1 MMRRRAA
8 IGLAVMGRRLAA
20 GPVATR
26 LVAFT
31 TLVTLALTLL
41 LAGPNTAFAHA
52 GDATGFASA
61 TISGDKLTY
70 VYTPTPASKADPAAL
85 PALLRAHLSLTA
97 DGQPCAADKGEDLT
111 VTFRCPQAIRQA
123 VLTDRLFDVVG
134 ESHHVIAVVTWTG
147 GSLSHVFAKDA
158 PQATIRNAGD
168 AADASASGAAPATA
182 TGFFLLGVEHIA
194 TGYDHLL
201 FLLALILCGG
211 RLLELLKIITAFT
224 LAHSLTLGAAALNLV
239 TLPSTMVE
247 AVIALSIAY
256 VAFENLYPRYAVSRR
271 WAVSFL
277 FGLVHGFGFSSV
289 LKEIGLPKDSLLL
302 SLLNFN
308 LGVEA
313 GQLVAVAV
321 IVPLMAWLRST
332 PFEARVVRGISLV
345 VLAVGL
351 GLFVERVAFSA

>member
-1 MMRRRAA
+1 MMRWLIAFA
-8 IGLAVMGRRLAA
+8 LLF
-20 GPVATR
+20 ATPIS
-26 LVAFT
+26 
-31 TLVTLALTLL
+31 AL
-41 LAGPNTAFAHA
+41 AHA

-61 TISGDKLTY
+61 TIAGDKLTY
-70 VYTPTPASKADPAAL
+70 VYTPTPASKVDAATL
-85 PALLRAHLSLTA
+85 PALLRQHLSMTA
-97 DGQPCAADKGEDLT
+97 DGQPCAVDEGKDLT
-111 VTFRCPQAIRQA
+111 VIFHCPQAIHNA
-123 VLTDRLFDVVG
+123 VLQDRLFNAVG
-134 ESHHVIAVVTWTG
+134 DTHHVIAVVTWTG

-158 PQATIRNAGD
+158 PQANIVAGAND
-168 AADASASGAAPATA
+168 GKHAADTPTTA

-211 RLLELLKIITAFT
+211 RLVELLKIITAFT
-224 LAHSLTLGAAALNLV
+224 IAHSLTLGAAALDLV
-239 TLPSTMVE
+239 MLPSTLVE
-247 AVIALSIAY
+247 SVIALSIAY

-313 GQLVAVAV
+313 GQLVAVV
-321 IVPLMAWLRST
+321 VVVPLLAWLRRT
-332 PFEARVVRGISLV
+332 PFEARVVRLVSLV

-351 GLFVERVAFSA
+351 GLFVERVALGA

>member
-1 MMRRRAA
+1 MKRW
-8 IGLAVMGRRLAA
+8 
-20 GPVATR
+20 
-26 LVAFT
+26 LVA
-31 TLVTLALTLL
+31 LALFV
-41 LAGPNTAFAHA
+41 AAPVSAFAHA

-61 TISGDKLTY
+61 TISGDQLTY
-70 VYTPTPASKADPAAL
+70 VFTPTPASRVDASAL
-85 PALLRAHLSLTA
+85 PALLRRHLSVTT
-97 DGQPCAADKGEDLT
+97 DGQPCSADDGTDLT
-111 VTFRCPQAIRQA
+111 LTFHCPQAIHDA
-123 VLTDRLFDVVG
+123 VLQDRMFDAVG
-134 ESHHVIAVVTWTG
+134 DSHHVIAVVTWTG
-147 GSLSHVFAKDA
+147 GSLSHAFAKDA
-158 PQATIRNAGD
+158 PEAIIRTESSAGD
-168 AADASASGAAPATA
+168 APPTA

-224 LAHSLTLGAAALNLV
+224 IAHSLTLGAAALELL

-247 AVIALSIAY
+247 SVIALSIAY

-313 GQLVAVAV
+313 GQLVAVV
-321 IVPLMAWLRST
+321 IVVPLLAWLRST
-332 PFEARVVRGISLV
+332 PFEARVVRLVSLA

-351 GLFVERVAFSA
+351 GLFIERVALGA